1 MFTQVRI
8 CCGKQLRRIL
18 FKCRESLQTKV
29 DMVWIGKQ
37 WCEVRRDS
45 ANFIID
51 ISAWAQNTSNIWLV
65 LFVFLLIIIKE
76 DRNYRWQSILILKN
90 CSVNI
95 WSIFGK
101 RRFCE
106 FDYVF
111 IIQLDLLATDC
122 NVVHVQN
129 WPTDKVCPAK
139 WHFDSI
145 EIIYLI
151 FNACSF
157 KKVSCSILT
166 SIHLL
171 LQNGKNEVT

>member
-1 MFTQVRI
+1 M
-8 CCGKQLRRIL
+8 
-18 FKCRESLQTKV
+18 
-29 DMVWIGKQ
+29 
-37 WCEVRRDS
+37 S

-51 ISAWAQNTSNIWLV
+51 ISAWAQSTSNIWLV

-76 DRNYRWQSILILKN
+76 DRNYRWQSVLILKN

-95 WSIFGK
+95 WSILDK

-122 NVVHVQN
+122 NVAHVQN

-139 WHFDSI
+139 WHFNTIDT
-145 EIIYLI
+145 IYLI
-151 FNACSF
+151 SNGCSF
-157 KKVSCSILT
+157 KKMPCKVLT
-166 SIHLL
+166 CIHLIL
-171 LQNGKNEVT
+171 WNGRMELIS